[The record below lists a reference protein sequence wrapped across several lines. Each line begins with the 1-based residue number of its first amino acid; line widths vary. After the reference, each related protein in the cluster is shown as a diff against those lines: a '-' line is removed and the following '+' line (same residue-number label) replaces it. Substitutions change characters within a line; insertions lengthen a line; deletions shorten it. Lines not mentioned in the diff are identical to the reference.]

1 MNLPAD
7 YCRCHG
13 AYSGRVC
20 DRAERCARHLAL
32 RTDPPQQFVNQ
43 AALLCYSSYT
53 FFVAAPES
61 RHVQR

>member
-32 RTDPPQQFVNQ
+32 RTDSPCRFVNQ
-43 AALLCYSSYT
+43 AALLCYSGYT
-53 FFVAAPES
+53 FFIEAKPIDS
-61 RHVQR
+61 RD